1 MSERAKIARGARVS
15 VIRACWPLSFVRTV
29 FVCTA
34 LLAMCGINDKHLDPS
49 HSVVFEAGCERKD
62 SSSTQQPIAA
72 LQTSMQ
78 MLAIATRFARMA
90 HHAYGAPGR
99 YVIVVLYS
107 GVLAGMSSVGVA
119 VTVCLVG
126 YLLACGDVE
135 PNPGPGLSSEDD
147 MELQNGAATVCC
159 RQETSKHSLTAFL

>member
-1 MSERAKIARGARVS
+1 MSEGAKIARGARVS
-15 VIRACWPLSFVRTV
+15 LIRACWPLRFVRTV

-34 LLAMCGINDKHLDPS
+34 LLAMCSTNNKHLDLI
-49 HSVVFEAGCERKD
+49 HSVVFEVGCERKD
-62 SSSTQQPIAA
+62 TTFPQQPIAA

-90 HHAYGAPGR
+90 HHAYAAPGR

-107 GVLAGMSSVGVA
+107 GVLAGMSAVGVA

>member
-1 MSERAKIARGARVS
+1 
-15 VIRACWPLSFVRTV
+15 
-29 FVCTA
+29 
-34 LLAMCGINDKHLDPS
+34 
-49 HSVVFEAGCERKD
+49 
-62 SSSTQQPIAA
+62 
-72 LQTSMQ
+72 MQ

-99 YVIVVLYS
+99 YVIVVLYR
-107 GVLAGMSSVGVA
+107 GILAGMSSVGVA

>member
-1 MSERAKIARGARVS
+1 
-15 VIRACWPLSFVRTV
+15 
-29 FVCTA
+29 
-34 LLAMCGINDKHLDPS
+34 
-49 HSVVFEAGCERKD
+49 
-62 SSSTQQPIAA
+62 
-72 LQTSMQ
+72 MQ

-107 GVLAGMSSVGVA
+107 GVLAGMSSLGVA
-119 VTVCLVG
+119 GTVCLAG

-159 RQETSKHSLTAFL
+159 RQETSKHSLNAFL